1 MSVWLTN
8 LADVLRGAGVDVVEM
23 RYERGP
29 YAGKTWKQVG
39 FNSRGLTEL
48 RGVMW
53 HHDASPVGDSGSA
66 KVVNGY
72 GVSPTGALGWCMYMD
87 IAPAAAAW
95 IDMRGVWHL
104 YAAGLSNHAGLGS
117 SVLAPANTGNQFYY
131 GIETDHTTG
140 EAWPAAQL
148 DSLRR
153 GTAAIMTAYDL
164 DPAKALEFHKTYAP
178 GRKNDPDG
186 LELANERAVVGR
198 MMKPVETAKADKLKR
213 RRRKWRRKR
222 DSIRATGKTA
232 GIPTARKRIRSLT
245 QRINKILGR

>member
-1 MSVWLTN
+1 
-8 LADVLRGAGVDVVEM
+8 
-23 RYERGP
+23 
-29 YAGKTWKQVG
+29 
-39 FNSRGLTEL
+39 
-48 RGVMW
+48 
-53 HHDASPVGDSGSA
+53 
-66 KVVNGY
+66 
-72 GVSPTGALGWCMYMD
+72 MYMD

-153 GTAAIMTAYDL
+153 GTAAIMKAYDL

-198 MMKPVETAKADKLKR
+198 MMKPDNTAKINKLTRQR
-213 RRRKWRRKR
+213 RRTRAKAEAKR
-222 DSIRATGKTA
+222 AKGESISGLPTKIKRLTERIKRLRGK
-232 GIPTARKRIRSLT
+232 
-245 QRINKILGR
+245 

>member
-1 MSVWLTN
+1 MSVWLTD
-8 LADVLRGAGVDVVEM
+8 LADILRKANVPVKEM
-23 RYERGP
+23 TYTRGP
-29 YAGKTWKQVG
+29 YQGRKWKHVG
-39 FNSRGLTEL
+39 FNGRGLTEF
-48 RGVMW
+48 RGIMW
-53 HHDASPVGDSGSA
+53 HHDASPKGDS
-66 KVVNGY
+66 
-72 GVSPTGALGWCMYMD
+72 PGALDWCMYMD

-153 GTAAIMTAYDL
+153 GTAAIMKAYDL

-198 MMKPVETAKADKLKR
+198 MMKPVDTAKADKLKR

>member
-186 LELANERAVVGR
+186 LDLKKERDVLTDLMRGSNQVKINKLIR
-198 MMKPVETAKADKLKR
+198 QRRRTRAKAKQAKKNGDSVKGLPTRIKKL
-213 RRRKWRRKR
+213 
-222 DSIRATGKTA
+222 TE
-232 GIPTARKRIRSLT
+232 RIRRL
-245 QRINKILGR
+245 RRG